1 MSAPSS
7 ASDRRPE
14 AEAPLPSPAE
24 LQTIAARVL
33 EMARDAGTTQ
43 AETSL
48 SYSRGYS
55 VGVRNGEVESLEFQR
70 DRSLGVTVYFGRRRG
85 NASTGDLSDA
95 GLRACVEAA
104 ATIARVT
111 EEDPYAGLADPERMA
126 RERPDLELDHPWALR
141 PEEAIERARACEAAA
156 LAVDK
161 RIEQSEGAGLSTSR
175 GVALYA
181 NSHGFFGGRA
191 GTQHSLSCAVVATDG
206 QSMQRDY
213 WWDGGRNPTR
223 LDSPEHIGRRAGERT
238 IARLGSR
245 PLSTR
250 TAPVLFVP
258 EMARGLFGHF
268 VSAISGA
275 SLYRKASFL
284 LDKLEQ
290 PVFAPIVQIEQQPRL
305 LQAASSAAY
314 DQEGVATA
322 ERRLIENGV
331 LRGWVLG
338 SYSARKLGLE
348 TTGNAGGVFN
358 LIVKPGELD
367 QAALLREMGEGL
379 LVTELM
385 GQGANGVTGDYS
397 RGAAGFWVQNGEI
410 VAPVEGITIAGN
422 LLEMYRDIQALG
434 SDVDARSG
442 IRCGSVLIGKMMIA
456 GEG

>member
-1 MSAPSS
+1 MSPSE
-7 ASDRRPE
+7 SDRRPQ
-14 AEAPLPSPAE
+14 AEAPLPGPAD
-24 LQTIAARVL
+24 LQNVAARVL
-33 EMARDAGTTQ
+33 EMARDLGTTQ

-48 SYSRGYS
+48 AYSRGYS

-70 DRSLGVTVYFGRRRG
+70 DRSLGITVYFGHRRG

-111 EEDPYAGLADPERMA
+111 EEDPCSGLAEAERMA
-126 RERPDLELDHPWALR
+126 HEQPDLELDHPWALA
-141 PEEAIERARACEAAA
+141 PEEAIEMARACEAAA
-156 LAVDK
+156 LAVDQ
-161 RIEQSEGAGLSTSR
+161 RIEQSEGASLSTSR
-175 GVALYA
+175 GVSLYA
-181 NSHGFFGGRA
+181 NSHGFFGGRT

-213 WWDGGRNPTR
+213 WWDGGRNPSR
-223 LDSPEHIGRRAGERT
+223 MDSPEHIGRRAGERT
-238 IARLGSR
+238 VARLGSK

-250 TAPVLFVP
+250 TAPILFAP

-268 VSAISGA
+268 VGAISGA
-275 SLYRKASFL
+275 ALYRKASFL
-284 LDKLEQ
+284 LDKLDQ
-290 PVFAPIVQIEQQPRL
+290 PVFAPMVQIEQQPRL
-305 LQAASSAAY
+305 LQASSSAAY
-314 DQEGVATA
+314 DQEGVATNQ
-322 ERRLIENGV
+322 RRLVEDGV

-358 LIVKPGELD
+358 LVVRPGERD

-397 RGAAGFWVQNGEI
+397 RGAAGFWIKNGEI

-442 IRCGSVLIGKMMIA
+442 IRCGSVLIGRMTIA